1 MKVSFFS
8 SLRWRVIL
16 ITTALVTFVVLSLM
30 GILAM
35 IMGKNIADSFDA
47 NYQGLLEAR
56 AAQVD
61 ALAQKFEAEIKA
73 NDYTSTTAAGHS
85 FSPEITVSAWT
96 PPAGVRT
103 DPNGKVIDIRD
114 RDFYQAIIVNGSTD
128 FFVGQAVVSKA
139 TGDPVVVF
147 ARKALG
153 PDKKT
158 QGVGVLSV
166 SLKSLSELAKNIKVG
181 KGGFAWMVDTTGK
194 LIAYPDAALLLKPSD
209 EAPGLAPVSKA
220 FADKKGRMEVTLPN
234 VGPAITYFQRIDSQA
249 GWTLCLTVPA
259 TERDAVSQQMN
270 ILLLFMLVFGII
282 VAVILAT
289 LLARSIARPIHLAA
303 TGFRHLAE
311 GDADLTR
318 SLGLTRR
325 DEIGLLAA
333 DFDAFLN
340 RLRTIV
346 TTMQESQEELRRM
359 ADGLEQEENNNRQ
372 RVEALIHG
380 IGNAAKRTAEIGDSA
395 VESSSVA
402 EQIARNLTALDKAI
416 STQAASVSQASA
428 AVEEMAGTI
437 GSVFR
442 STERL
447 AEDFQELSKAAEDAR
462 GNRRQSNQL
471 LDNIKSRSVTLLQA
485 NQSILD
491 IAAKTNLLAMNAA
504 IEAAHAGSAGR
515 GFAVVAEEIRKLAEG
530 ASSQADMIGRDI
542 TLVQQTIDAMLT
554 ASESLNASLDRVD
567 SKIGGTR
574 TVVQEVRGAMSEQQ
588 TGADQMLQA
597 LASLQQLTAEV
608 QTGSQEMNA
617 GNQTLVAEAIR
628 LKDSARATRSHL
640 DAMEAETEG
649 IRSSAH
655 GLAQLVGG
663 IRESVGRMDESVGRF
678 KVS

>member
-1 MKVSFFS
+1 MKVRFFS

-16 ITTALVTFVVLSLM
+16 TTTLLITFVVLSLM
-30 GILAM
+30 GVLAV
-35 IMGKNIADSFDA
+35 IMGKGIADSFDSQFE
-47 NYQGLLEAR
+47 NLLEAR
-56 AAQVD
+56 TDQVD
-61 ALAQKFEAEIKA
+61 SLASKFEAELKA
-73 NDYTSTTAAGHS
+73 ADYTSTIDAGHA
-85 FSPEITVSAWT
+85 FSSEVVTAAWT
-96 PPAGVRT
+96 PPAGIRT
-103 DPNGKVIDIRD
+103 NPDGKVVDIRD
-114 RDFYQAIIVNGSTD
+114 RDYFKAIMGRGASFY
-128 FFVGQAVVSKA
+128 VGEAVVSKT
-139 TGDPVVVF
+139 TGDAVTIF
-147 ARKALG
+147 ARQALG

-158 QGVGVLSV
+158 TGVGLIAV
-166 SLKSLSELAKNIKVG
+166 SLKSLSSMTKNISVG
-181 KGGFAWMVDTTGK
+181 KAGYAWMYDATRK
-194 LIAYPDAALLLKPSD
+194 IIAHPDASFFLKPISQID
-209 EAPGLAPVSKA
+209 GLDPLSKAADASPHGLVMMNLPGLGNS
-220 FADKKGRMEVTLPN
+220 
-234 VGPAITYFQRIDSQA
+234 ITFFQKIKNIA
-249 GWTLCLTVPA
+249 GWTLCLSLPA
-259 TERDAVSQQMN
+259 GERDVLNEQMN
-270 ILLLFMLVFGII
+270 GLLVVMLLFGIV

-289 LLARSIARPIHLAA
+289 FLARSISRPIHLAA

-318 SLGLTRR
+318 TLGLKRQ
-325 DEIGLLAA
+325 DEIGGLAS
-333 DFDAFLN
+333 DFDVFLD

-346 TTMQESQEELRRM
+346 ATMQESQEGLRLM
-359 ADGLEQEENNNRQ
+359 ADSLEQEEQANRQ

-428 AVEEMAGTI
+428 AVEEMAGNI
-437 GSVFR
+437 GSVFK

-447 AEDFQELSKAAEDAR
+447 AGDFQELSKAAEDAR
-462 GNRRQSNQL
+462 DNRRQSNTL

-504 IEAAHAGSAGR
+504 IEAAHAGAAGR

-542 TLVQQTIDAMLT
+542 TLVQETIDSMLI

-574 TVVQEVRGAMSEQQ
+574 SVVQEVRSAMSEQQ

-597 LASLQQLTAEV
+597 LASLQRLTTEV

-617 GNQTLVAEAIR
+617 GNQTLVVEAIR
-628 LKDSARATRSHL
+628 LKDAARATRSEL
-640 DAMEAETEG
+640 DAMEAETDG
-649 IRSSAH
+649 IRTSAQ
-655 GLAQLVGG
+655 GLAGLVAS
-663 IRESVGRMDESVGRF
+663 IRQSVGRMDESVGRF
-678 KVS
+678 KVN